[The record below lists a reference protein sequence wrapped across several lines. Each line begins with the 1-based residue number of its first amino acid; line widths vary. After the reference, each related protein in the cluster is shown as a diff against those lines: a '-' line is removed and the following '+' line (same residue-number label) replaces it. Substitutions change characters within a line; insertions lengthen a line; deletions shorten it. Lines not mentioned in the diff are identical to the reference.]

1 MPSPRTGAL
10 RQRLDRELL
19 QELGEAPQLVSL
31 TQQDD
36 HVLRGV
42 AICSGRVLSFVLR
55 AEEQR
60 LRTRSLFAL
69 LRHVRQV

>member
-19 QELGEAPQLVSL
+19 QHLGEAPQLVSV
-31 TQQDD
+31 TQQNER
-36 HVLRGV
+36 VVRGV

-55 AEEQR
+55 AEEDR
-60 LRTRSLFAL
+60 LRTRSLFDL